1 MKISIRAK
9 NTTTHSK
16 SSIEN
21 IILNIM
27 PKYNYNQNI
36 IAFNSTSIRKNT
48 GFKITDKF
56 NVWRNGNIAKNKPF
70 KLLGVSNAQSATTQ
84 PVKVDVI
91 CGKKKK
97 KMVEMIYVETLSIIT
112 MSNQQPS
119 ILKRRNKKWK

>member
-91 CGKKKK
+91 CG
-97 KMVEMIYVETLSIIT
+97 
-112 MSNQQPS
+112 
-119 ILKRRNKKWK
+119 

>member
-48 GFKITDKF
+48 GFKITDIKYE
-56 NVWRNGNIAKNKPF
+56 F
-70 KLLGVSNAQSATTQ
+70 KYTLLSSSNR
-84 PVKVDVI
+84 D
-91 CGKKKK
+91 
-97 KMVEMIYVETLSIIT
+97 
-112 MSNQQPS
+112 
-119 ILKRRNKKWK
+119 

>member
-56 NVWRNGNIAKNKPF
+56 NVWRNGNIAKNIPF
-70 KLLGVSNAQSATTQ
+70 KLLGVSNAQSATT
-84 PVKVDVI
+84 
-91 CGKKKK
+91 
-97 KMVEMIYVETLSIIT
+97 
-112 MSNQQPS
+112 
-119 ILKRRNKKWK
+119 

>member
-48 GFKITDKF
+48 GFKITDIKYEF
-56 NVWRNGNIAKNKPF
+56 NYT
-70 KLLGVSNAQSATTQ
+70 LLSSSNR
-84 PVKVDVI
+84 D
-91 CGKKKK
+91 
-97 KMVEMIYVETLSIIT
+97 
-112 MSNQQPS
+112 
-119 ILKRRNKKWK
+119 